1 MSKAWLL
8 ACIAVMAPLGCKG
21 RDERKPA
28 AAQGSAAAGSA
39 QPAIADAAVAIDPA
53 MRAFCVRSMNQ
64 LKKCFTDDGFWDAHA
79 TTFFAAQHQPI
90 DPEAKKHWIGVYKD
104 SFAALV
110 RSNELEK
117 NCDVMLAQ
125 NQLPTPSQMKMVD
138 DASGQSCTAFGG
150 ALGYV
155 IYMQGAFYKPRDGEM
170 IPDTLAPPAAPH

>member
-1 MSKAWLL
+1 MNRAWLRVCAAAIGL
-8 ACIAVMAPLGCKG
+8 LGCKS
-21 RDERKPA
+21 RDEHKPVT
-28 AAQGSAAAGSA
+28 AQGSAAAGSA
-39 QPAIADAAVAIDPA
+39 QPAIADAAVAIDPQ

-79 TTFFAAQHQPI
+79 TTYFAAQHQPI

-117 NCDVMLAQ
+117 NCDVMLEQ

-138 DASGQSCTAFGG
+138 DAAGQSCTAFGG

-155 IYMQGAFYKPRDGEM
+155 IYMQGAFFKPRDGQM
-170 IPDTLAPPAAPH
+170 IPDTLVPPQAPH